1 MSLVLLSV
9 LWLVIQT
16 QAIAVTQPP
25 ELEPYEVVRPTKL
38 HIHTKETQNNEAEK
52 HGREEHCYYKGH
64 ILNEKDSIASI
75 NTCDG
80 LRGYFTHHNKKYT
93 IKPLKG
99 TDQAEHAVLVNE
111 QEELDPADHTCGV
124 RNVGRKPG
132 LIRTSRSPRSPEI
145 YKTIDIQ
152 VTLVRMEIWSD
163 SDKIKVVPVMGTTF
177 NNFLNW
183 HRSNLGKMETH
194 DHAQLLSGIGFNHRI
209 SGMAA
214 SNSLCSPSSVA
225 VIEAKGKNNVALV
238 AVMSHELGHV
248 LGMPDVPYDT
258 KCSSGSCVMNQ
269 YLSSKFPKDFSTTS
283 RSHFKKYMFSKKPRC
298 LLQAQVPKN
307 MIIKPECGN
316 RVLEAGEGCDCGSP
330 KDHCFY
336 QGSIIH
342 ELDSAASIST
352 CKGLRGFF
360 RVYDQRF
367 LIEPV
372 KYSDE
377 GEHLVFRYDPKMLY
391 AVNHSCTELNF
402 TRTAVP
408 EDKAK
413 STEDSKMESI
423 HKEKYIELFIVADNN
438 VDLLPDLNVVANR
451 MAHQL
456 GHNLGMQHDD
466 DLCPCTLGKCVM
478 DSGASIPALKFSTC
492 SRTQYLRHL
501 EEHKP
506 TCMFNVPFSEK
517 LSDYPYCGNKN
528 LDDGEECDCGP
539 VQECANPCCDA
550 LKCMLKPG
558 FTCTEGECC
567 DSCQMK
573 KAGSVCRPAKDE
585 CDFPEVCT
593 GHSSGCPKDQFQVN
607 GFPCKKAK
615 GYCFMGRCPT
625 RDDQCSELFDNEAKD
640 SPGMC
645 YKMNKKGNKFGYCKN
660 KEQTLIPCE
669 EKDVKCGKIF
679 CTGGQHASV
688 LGEEKIYHLKK
699 PLKQNGTEC
708 KTFFLYH
715 NSKDFGLVAPGTKCG
730 EGMVCSNG
738 ECVEIEKVYSST
750 NCSSQCNKNA
760 VDGGELECQCEEE
773 KAPVDWEETLNV
785 TNVSIL
791 VVVLILVFTS
801 VVVVTLLIR
810 YKKCIKLKHVQS
822 PPGETLGVENKGYFE
837 QQTRTEPILPDI
849 HPLHRTSLYDAFPYK
864 ASLQEIPPHTLCPL
878 RRRKKDISA
887 GPFILILE
895 SRGRCFFV
903 QANYLTFHNEEQNDF
918 LSV

>member
-1 MSLVLLSV
+1 M
-9 LWLVIQT
+9 
-16 QAIAVTQPP
+16 P
-25 ELEPYEVVRPTKL
+25 
-38 HIHTKETQNNEAEK
+38 
-52 HGREEHCYYKGH
+52 
-64 ILNEKDSIASI
+64 
-75 NTCDG
+75 
-80 LRGYFTHHNKKYT
+80 
-93 IKPLKG
+93 
-99 TDQAEHAVLVNE
+99 
-111 QEELDPADHTCGV
+111 
-124 RNVGRKPG
+124 
-132 LIRTSRSPRSPEI
+132 
-145 YKTIDIQ
+145 
-152 VTLVRMEIWSD
+152 
-163 SDKIKVVPVMGTTF
+163 
-177 NNFLNW
+177 NF
-183 HRSNLGKMETH
+183 H
-194 DHAQLLSGIGFNHRI
+194 
-209 SGMAA
+209 
-214 SNSLCSPSSVA
+214 
-225 VIEAKGKNNVALV
+225 
-238 AVMSHELGHV
+238 
-248 LGMPDVPYDT
+248 
-258 KCSSGSCVMNQ
+258 
-269 YLSSKFPKDFSTTS
+269 
-283 RSHFKKYMFSKKPRC
+283 
-298 LLQAQVPKN
+298 
-307 MIIKPECGN
+307 
-316 RVLEAGEGCDCGSP
+316 
-330 KDHCFY
+330 
-336 QGSIIH
+336 
-342 ELDSAASIST
+342 
-352 CKGLRGFF
+352 RGFF

-438 VDLLPDLNVVANR
+438 VLYKTLDVHVTLVGLEIWTNEDKIEIDSNIETTLLRFSAWQKLILKKRKNFDHVMLLRAYLHFVYSGKWLYTPVQGTSYPGGMCLPYYSSSVVKDLLPDLNVVANR

-517 LSDYPYCGNKN
+517 ISDYPYCGNKN

-567 DSCQMK
+567 DSCQVRSF
-573 KAGSVCRPAKDE
+573 AG
-585 CDFPEVCT
+585 T
-593 GHSSGCPKDQFQVN
+593 GFLWFQF
-607 GFPCKKAK
+607 A
-615 GYCFMGRCPT
+615 
-625 RDDQCSELFDNEAKD
+625 
-640 SPGMC
+640 
-645 YKMNKKGNKFGYCKN
+645 
-660 KEQTLIPCE
+660 
-669 EKDVKCGKIF
+669 KDVKCGKIF

-785 TNVSIL
+785 TTLRSWLKHVSFTIADVSIL

-849 HPLHRTSLYDAFPYK
+849 HPLHVRKLH
-864 ASLQEIPPHTLCPL
+864 LQEFINQY
-878 RRRKKDISA
+878 KK
-887 GPFILILE
+887 
-895 SRGRCFFV
+895 
-903 QANYLTFHNEEQNDF
+903 
-918 LSV
+918 

>member
-1 MSLVLLSV
+1 MFLGSLFFMIVFISQIKEKVILGV
-9 LWLVIQT
+9 EGQQLVYPKRLPLIQKRDVWHT
-16 QAIAVTQPP
+16 HDVDIQET
-25 ELEPYEVVRPTKL
+25 YE
-38 HIHTKETQNNEAEK
+38 
-52 HGREEHCYYKGH
+52 
-64 ILNEKDSIASI
+64 
-75 NTCDG
+75 
-80 LRGYFTHHNKKYT
+80 
-93 IKPLKG
+93 
-99 TDQAEHAVLVNE
+99 
-111 QEELDPADHTCGV
+111 EELLYEI
-124 RNVGRKPG
+124 RLNRKT
-132 LIRTSRSPRSPEI
+132 LILHLLKSRE
-145 YKTIDIQ
+145 
-152 VTLVRMEIWSD
+152 
-163 SDKIKVVPVMGTTF
+163 
-177 NNFLNW
+177 FL
-183 HRSNLGKMETH
+183 
-194 DHAQLLSGIGFNHRI
+194 
-209 SGMAA
+209 A
-214 SNSLCSPSSVA
+214 SNYS
-225 VIEAKGKNNVALV
+225 ET
-238 AVMSHELGHV
+238 
-248 LGMPDVPYDT
+248 Y
-258 KCSSGSCVMNQ
+258 
-269 YLSSKFPKDFSTTS
+269 Y
-283 RSHFKKYMFSKKPRC
+283 SKK
-298 LLQAQVPKN
+298 
-307 MIIKPECGN
+307 E
-316 RVLEAGEGCDCGSP
+316 EAITQHP
-330 KDHCFY
+330 QTMDHCFY

-438 VDLLPDLNVVANR
+438 VYHRNNHPLDKLRSRVWGMVNFVSMLYKTLDVHVTLVGLEIWTNEDKIEIDSNIETTLLRFSAWQKLILKKRKNFDHVMLLSGKWLYTPVQGTSYPGGMCLPYYSSSVVKDLLPDLNVVANR

-849 HPLHRTSLYDAFPYK
+849 HPLHKPASKEPRGITDPNQSAQVLVESLDADGTR
-864 ASLQEIPPHTLCPL
+864 E
-878 RRRKKDISA
+878 D
-887 GPFILILE
+887 
-895 SRGRCFFV
+895 RGLAVFSN
-903 QANYLTFHNEEQNDF
+903 ATG
-918 LSV
+918 SK

>member
-52 HGREEHCYYKGH
+52 HGREERYEPELRYQITLNGEEVILYLQKAKHLLGPDYTETFYSPGGEEITTSPQNMEHCYYKGH

-132 LIRTSRSPRSPEI
+132 LIRTSRSPRSPEKEEFLQAEKYLDLFLVLDNAFYNMYNRNITLIRSFLFDVMNLLNVI

-330 KDHCFY
+330 KECT
-336 QGSIIH
+336 SPCC
-342 ELDSAASIST
+342 EATT
-352 CKGLRGFF
+352 CTSK
-360 RVYDQRF
+360 
-367 LIEPV
+367 
-372 KYSDE
+372 
-377 GEHLVFRYDPKMLY
+377 
-391 AVNHSCTELNF
+391 
-402 TRTAVP
+402 P
-408 EDKAK
+408 E
-413 STEDSKMESI
+413 
-423 HKEKYIELFIVADNN
+423 AD
-438 VDLLPDLNVVANR
+438 
-451 MAHQL
+451 
-456 GHNLGMQHDD
+456 
-466 DLCPCTLGKCVM
+466 
-478 DSGASIPALKFSTC
+478 
-492 SRTQYLRHL
+492 
-501 EEHKP
+501 
-506 TCMFNVPFSEK
+506 
-517 LSDYPYCGNKN
+517 CGN
-528 LDDGEECDCGP
+528 
-539 VQECANPCCDA
+539 
-550 LKCMLKPG
+550 
-558 FTCTEGECC
+558 
-567 DSCQMK
+567 
-573 KAGSVCRPAKDE
+573 
-585 CDFPEVCT
+585 
-593 GHSSGCPKDQFQVN
+593 H
-607 GFPCKKAK
+607 
-615 GYCFMGRCPT
+615 
-625 RDDQCSELFDNEAKD
+625 
-640 SPGMC
+640 
-645 YKMNKKGNKFGYCKN
+645 
-660 KEQTLIPCE
+660 
-669 EKDVKCGKIF
+669 
-679 CTGGQHASV
+679 
-688 LGEEKIYHLKK
+688 
-699 PLKQNGTEC
+699 
-708 KTFFLYH
+708 
-715 NSKDFGLVAPGTKCG
+715 
-730 EGMVCSNG
+730 
-738 ECVEIEKVYSST
+738 
-750 NCSSQCNKNA
+750 
-760 VDGGELECQCEEE
+760 
-773 KAPVDWEETLNV
+773 
-785 TNVSIL
+785 
-791 VVVLILVFTS
+791 
-801 VVVVTLLIR
+801 
-810 YKKCIKLKHVQS
+810 
-822 PPGETLGVENKGYFE
+822 
-837 QQTRTEPILPDI
+837 TEP
-849 HPLHRTSLYDAFPYK
+849 
-864 ASLQEIPPHTLCPL
+864 
-878 RRRKKDISA
+878 
-887 GPFILILE
+887 
-895 SRGRCFFV
+895 
-903 QANYLTFHNEEQNDF
+903 
-918 LSV
+918 